1 MALICSTPHQHFPA
15 DVLGQ
20 EPHLFSMRFAT
31 NELRTPSARAATSS
45 CGVAGLVRVYLS
57 AVLKPTRTV
66 LTHWGRRSSTTA
78 GLSTSQLR
86 GNKVQLLLMTLED
99 SDRAEPISR
108 PGNRQVGKLQVLRS

>member
-45 CGVAGLVRVYLS
+45 CGVAGLVRVLS
-57 AVLKPTRTV
+57 VSGVETHPNRFDALGSPEFYDSRTEHESITR
-66 LTHWGRRSSTTA
+66 
-78 GLSTSQLR
+78 
-86 GNKVQLLLMTLED
+86 K
-99 SDRAEPISR
+99 
-108 PGNRQVGKLQVLRS
+108 